1 MKKKEIIILAA
12 VMAAALLAMAVLYFF
27 YNKQGAYVEVLLDNE
42 VIAFYPLKE
51 DGVYELSGYK
61 GGRNILYIKD
71 KEAYVAEASCP
82 DKLCIQQKKISH
94 TGEMIVCLPNHILVK
109 VVEGS
114 QNDLDGIAN

>member
-1 MKKKEIIILAA
+1 MKKKEIIILTV

-27 YNKQGAYVEVLLDNE
+27 HNKQGAYVEVIMDNE
-42 VIAFYPLKE
+42 VIASYPLKE

-61 GGRNILYIKD
+61 GVRNILYIKD

-94 TGEMIVCLPNHILVK
+94 TGEMIVCLPNHIVVK
-109 VVEGS
+109 VAGGS
-114 QNDLDGIAN
+114 EDELDGIVN